1 MSLIKYIAISAL
13 LSLAFAIPSVSAQE
27 TQEPSELELDPFNVS
42 IYRNGRVEGQVTVI
56 LRLETKDP
64 SELSSIT
71 ERLPQIRAD
80 IFTGLTELARQYF
93 DVNKPI
99 QPDLVRDYLLFFI
112 DQRLGEGKVD
122 LFVVQAGVNP
132 T

>member
-1 MSLIKYIAISAL
+1 MKHIIISVFLNLVFITPSL
-13 LSLAFAIPSVSAQE
+13 SAQE

-56 LRLETKDP
+56 LKLEAKDP

-99 QPDLVRDYLLFFI
+99 QPDLVRDYLLFFLN
-112 DQRLGEGKVD
+112 QRLGEGRVD